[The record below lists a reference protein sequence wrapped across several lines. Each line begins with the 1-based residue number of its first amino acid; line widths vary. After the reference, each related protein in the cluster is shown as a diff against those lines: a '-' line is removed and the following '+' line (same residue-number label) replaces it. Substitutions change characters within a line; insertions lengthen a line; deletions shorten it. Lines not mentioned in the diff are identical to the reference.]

1 MILYCFFFICFI
13 STENNIGMNTYV
25 QKGTQVQSLKKS
37 VALCVSL
44 MTALALAAGVSQST
58 YADEPVRSEAA
69 CNANGT
75 IKVNVPGGDTQ
86 THLFAAYKIAGITTP
101 DQVHIVQD
109 GGKKYVE
116 NNDLRYSVPAQIRS
130 AVAEALKAAGK
141 TSATA
146 DSVDDVLVELQD
158 SEADTPWGFT
168 SGTATAESAKRKFV
182 EHLAG
187 NLGSL
192 TPTTLVKNNAVTL
205 ERGLYLIT
213 DNMTATNDDYTA
225 SLKMMTS
232 TTLCGVNGLRKADGT
247 NVDVTGE
254 INVKNTH
261 TDATK
266 AVGGET
272 PALSYNIG
280 DEVPFVLTGVIP
292 DYTGFAAGR
301 VYTIK
306 DTYQKVGNNSP
317 FDTPTDIVV
326 SLMHDGAKS
335 PLTANVDYVA
345 EATADGLTVDFAKL
359 VNGEAGANTSW
370 KTGDQLIVEF
380 KAVLNNNA
388 TVTNAASEAPVTGC
402 DAVGN
407 CNKVSVEFSSV
418 PDTPTT
424 TDTYDGNSVNV
435 YSYKLDVKKVYK
447 SDQSQTLN
455 NAQFAIKNADGKYL
469 AKDAQG
475 KYSELG
481 TTRPTASPL
490 AQSAQ
495 FDAAVQN
502 AKGVFATSGAGE
514 LNLGGLKA
522 GTYTVEEIAAP
533 EGYYQS
539 ALPSYTVEI
548 GEKKDDSSPVLTSVS
563 YAYSG
568 SDVDSGMVSANA
580 ESKNLATV
588 MNVKSIVELPLTGA
602 AGIALF
608 VVLGILLCS
617 GAALLALRAYKVSKN
632 TLTV

>member
-1 MILYCFFFICFI
+1 M
-13 STENNIGMNTYV
+13 
-25 QKGTQVQSLKKS
+25 QSLKKS

-44 MTALALAAGVSQST
+44 MTALALAAGVSQSS

-69 CNANGT
+69 CAANGT
-75 IKVNVPGGDTQ
+75 IKINVDEADTSS
-86 THLFAAYKIAGITTP
+86 HLFSVYKIAGINTP
-101 DQVHIVQD
+101 ENVHIVED
-109 GGKKYVE
+109 AGKRYVE
-116 NNDLRYSVPAQIRS
+116 NNDLRYDVPAEMKE
-130 AVAEALKAAGK
+130 AVVKALKAAGI
-141 TSATA
+141 TA
-146 DSVDDVLVELQD
+146 DTTSVEDKLVELTEKESD
-158 SEADTPWGFT
+158 SPWGFT
-168 SGTATAESAKRKFV
+168 EKTATASSAERKFV
-182 EHLAG
+182 ESLSSQ
-187 NLGSL
+187 NLGTGQSIVQN
-192 TPTTLVKNNAVTL
+192 TPMELP
-205 ERGLYLIT
+205 RGLYLIKDT
-213 DNMTATNDDYTA
+213 GTRNGTTKYNYTR
-225 SLKMMTS
+225 SLVMMTS
-232 TTLCGVNGLRKADGT
+232 TTLCGVNGLHKADGT

-261 TDATK
+261 TDVTK
-266 AVGGET
+266 VVGGKT

-292 DYTGFAAGR
+292 DYTGFGTGR
-301 VYTIK
+301 VYKII
-306 DTYQKVGNNSP
+306 DEYEGSDGTYP
-317 FDTPTDIVV
+317 FDAPEAKDITVF
-326 SLMHDGAKS
+326 LKKGDAET
-335 PLTANVDYVA
+335 PLTASTDYVA
-345 EATADGLTVDFAKL
+345 TPTASGLTVDFAKL
-359 VNGEAGANTSW
+359 VNGEAGANTTW
-370 KTGDQLIVEF
+370 AAGDKLIVKF

-424 TDTYDGNSVNV
+424 TDTYEGNSVNV

-447 SDQSQTLN
+447 SDKAQTLN
-455 NAQFAIKNADGKYL
+455 NAQFAIKNEGGKYL
-469 AKDAQG
+469 AKDAEG

-490 AQSAQ
+490 AQSAR
-495 FDAAVQN
+495 FDATAQN

-514 LNLGGLKA
+514 LNLGGLKK

-539 ALPSYTVEI
+539 ALPSYTVVI
-548 GEKKDDSSPVLTSVS
+548 GETKNGSSVLTSVT

-568 SDVDSGMVSANA
+568 SDVADGGLVSASA
-580 ESKNLATV
+580 DSKNLATV

>member
-1 MILYCFFFICFI
+1 M
-13 STENNIGMNTYV
+13 
-25 QKGTQVQSLKKS
+25 QSLKKS

-69 CNANGT
+69 CVANGT
-75 IKVNVPGGDTQ
+75 IKINVDAADTSS
-86 THLFAAYKIAGITTP
+86 HLFSVYKIADINTP
-101 DQVHIVQD
+101 ENVHIVED
-109 GGKKYVE
+109 AGKRYVE
-116 NNDLRYSVPAQIRS
+116 NNDLRYNVPAEMKE
-130 AVAEALKAAGK
+130 AVVKALTAAGI
-141 TSATA
+141 TA
-146 DSVDDVLVELQD
+146 DTTSVEDKLVELTGK
-158 SEADTPWGFT
+158 EADSPWGFT
-168 SGTATAESAKRKFV
+168 ENTATESSAERKFV
-182 EHLAG
+182 ESLSSQ
-187 NLGSL
+187 NLGSGQSIVQNVATSL
-192 TPTTLVKNNAVTL
+192 P
-205 ERGLYLIT
+205 RGLYLIKDAGT
-213 DNMTATNDDYTA
+213 RDGTTKYKYTR
-225 SLKMMTS
+225 SLVMMTS
-232 TTLCGVNGLRKADGT
+232 TTLCGVNGLRKANGT

-335 PLTANVDYVA
+335 PLTADVDYVA

-407 CNKVSVEFSSV
+407 CNKVSVEFSFV

-568 SDVDSGMVSANA
+568 SDVDSDMVSANA

>member
-69 CNANGT
+69 CDANGT
-75 IKVNVPGGDTQ
+75 IKINVDAADTSS
-86 THLFAAYKIAGITTP
+86 HLFSVYKIADINTP
-101 DQVHIVQD
+101 EKVHIVED
-109 GGKKYVE
+109 AGNRYVE
-116 NNDLRYSVPAQIRS
+116 NNDLRYNVPDEMKE
-130 AVAEALKAAGK
+130 AVVKALKAAEI
-141 TSATA
+141 TA
-146 DSVDDVLVELQD
+146 DTTSVEDKLVELTEK
-158 SEADTPWGFT
+158 EAKSPWGFT
-168 SGTATAESAKRKFV
+168 KNTATASSAERKFV
-182 EHLAG
+182 ESLSSQ
-187 NLGSL
+187 NLGSGQSIVQNVA
-192 TPTTLVKNNAVTL
+192 TTFP
-205 ERGLYLIT
+205 RGLYLIKDAGT
-213 DNMTATNDDYTA
+213 RDGTTTYKYTR
-225 SLKMMTS
+225 SLVMMTS
-232 TTLCGVNGLRKADGT
+232 TTLCGVNGLHTADG
-247 NVDVTGE
+247 NKEVTGE

-261 TDATK
+261 TDVTK

-301 VYTIK
+301 VYAIK

-345 EATADGLTVDFAKL
+345 NATADGLTVDFAKL

-370 KTGDQLIVEF
+370 KAGDQLIVEF

-388 TVTNAASEAPVTGC
+388 TVTNAASEAPVAGC

-469 AKDAQG
+469 AKDAEG

-490 AQSAQ
+490 SNEAQ

-548 GEKKDDSSPVLTSVS
+548 GEKKDDSSPVLASVS

-568 SDVDSGMVSANA
+568 SDVDSDMVSANA

>member
-1 MILYCFFFICFI
+1 MTDKFF
-13 STENNIGMNTYV
+13 YV

-69 CNANGT
+69 CDANGT
-75 IKVNVPGGDTQ
+75 IKINVDAADTSS
-86 THLFAAYKIAGITTP
+86 HLFSVYKIADINTP
-101 DQVHIVQD
+101 ENVHIVED
-109 GGKKYVE
+109 TGKRYVE
-116 NNDLRYSVPAQIRS
+116 NNDLRYNVPAEMKE
-130 AVAEALKAAGK
+130 AVVKALEAAGI
-141 TSATA
+141 TA
-146 DSVDDVLVELQD
+146 DTTSVEDKLVELTGK
-158 SEADTPWGFT
+158 EANSPWGFT
-168 SGTATAESAKRKFV
+168 ENKATASSAERKFV
-182 EHLAG
+182 ESLSSQD
-187 NLGSL
+187 LGSGQSIVQNVA
-192 TPTTLVKNNAVTL
+192 TPLP
-205 ERGLYLIT
+205 RGLYLIKDAGT
-213 DNMTATNDDYTA
+213 RDGTTKYNYTR
-225 SLKMMTS
+225 SLVMMTS
-232 TTLCGVNGLRKADGT
+232 TTLCGVNGLRKAGGK

-261 TDATK
+261 TDVTK

-306 DTYQKVGNNSP
+306 DTYQKVSNNSP

-424 TDTYDGNSVNV
+424 TDTYEGNSVNV

-447 SDQSQTLN
+447 SDTAQKLK
-455 NAQFAIKNADGKYL
+455 NAQFAIKKVIKDGEDKYL

-490 AQSAQ
+490 SNEAE
-495 FDAAVQN
+495 FDAATKN
-502 AKGVFATSGAGE
+502 AEGIFATGSNGE
-514 LNLGGLKA
+514 IAFGGLKA